1 MTDATKIIHDTRIVA
16 SIMSYIEIVDKN
28 VTSDIYVDISDVSED
43 LINKLINK
51 LKENLDGAGFKYNIS
66 STPSSTE
73 VGKIDRVMHIY
84 FNKEEE

>member
-43 LINKLINK
+43 LINKLK
-51 LKENLDGAGFKYNIS
+51 DNLDAEGYKYNIS
-66 STPSSTE
+66 SMPSSTE
-73 VGKIDRVMHIY
+73 ADKIDRVMHIY

>member
-43 LINKLINK
+43 LINKL
-51 LKENLDGAGFKYNIS
+51 KENLDGAGYKYNIS

-73 VGKIDRVMHIY
+73 VGEINRVMHIY